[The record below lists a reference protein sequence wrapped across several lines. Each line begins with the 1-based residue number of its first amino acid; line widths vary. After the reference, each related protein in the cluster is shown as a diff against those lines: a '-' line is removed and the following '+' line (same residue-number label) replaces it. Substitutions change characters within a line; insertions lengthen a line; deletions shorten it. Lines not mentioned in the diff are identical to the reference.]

1 MGHRGDDPQRRPVIL
16 LVEDQDALRADV
28 ARVLEGDGYQVL
40 SAAEGRAA
48 LMLIATVGLPIDLV
62 ITDIAMPDVGG
73 QAVVAELAR
82 HQRTP
87 PVLFISGFSQ
97 EDVPGLSWP
106 LLTKPFPPR
115 DLLDR
120 VRHLLRRMP
129 DDTSPHGELPA

>member
-1 MGHRGDDPQRRPVIL
+1 MGHRRDDPQRRPVIL
-16 LVEDQDALRADV
+16 LVEDQDALRAV
-28 ARVLEGDGYQVL
+28 AARVLEADGYQVL
-40 SAAEGRAA
+40 SAADGRAA
-48 LMLIATVGLPIDLV
+48 LMLIATVGHPVDLV

-73 QAVVAELAR
+73 QALVAELAR

-97 EDVPGLSWP
+97 EEVPGLSWP

-120 VRHLLRRMP
+120 VRHLLGRTP
-129 DDTSPHGELPA
+129 DAAPPHGELPA